1 MFLERV
7 FLEMSAALGG
17 QTAVLFSGENANAG
31 AENARARRDVE
42 RDPTGTQ
49 LAISMYN
56 PRCASSGADRRKE

>member
-49 LAISMYN
+49 LAISIY
-56 PRCASSGADRRKE
+56 PPLCE